1 MAGQRTTGWLGW
13 VWFAGGMC
21 VMLGFFNAIIGLVA
35 LFNDTLYV
43 AGQNNLLVFD
53 ITTWGWIHLVIGV
66 LQLIGGFGLFNGRMR
81 ALVSLLLV
89 VNAVAQMVWLP
100 VYPVWSV
107 LIIALDVVTLWAIIV
122 HGGEARALARDD
134 EASAEYRAG
143 YDAGVAEGR
152 YRAPRHEDLRPPV
165 G

>member
-1 MAGQRTTGWLGW
+1 
-13 VWFAGGMC
+13 
-21 VMLGFFNAIIGLVA
+21 MLGFFNAIIGLVA

-43 AGQNNLLVFD
+43 AGQHNLLVFD

-81 ALVSLLLV
+81 ALVSLLLI

-100 VYPVWSV
+100 VYPIWST

-122 HGGEARALARDD
+122 HGGEARRPTAA
-134 EASAEYRAG
+134 ESASAEFQAG
-143 YDAGVAEGR
+143 YNAGVASGR
-152 YRAPRHEDLRPPV
+152 HHAPRQEAPPDTPMV